1 MMYGMNDLVEVMTKH
16 TVMKPKGK
24 SKKKPTPKSAPSASG
39 GYTAASGTWDVSAK
53 GGKKK

>member
-24 SKKKPTPKSAPSASG
+24 SKKKKPTSKSAPTTSG

-53 GGKKK
+53 GRK

>member
-24 SKKKPTPKSAPSASG
+24 SKKKPTPRSAPTTSG